1 MYHWVAKLKRGK
13 HAQFCLLFLQQIYKN
28 WKISIIFFQGDS
40 LILECTYD
48 STSRTNV
55 TYVSSIV
62 LLLVYQHAFESTTM
76 MIQKLEA
83 TRLKQ

>member
-1 MYHWVAKLKRGK
+1 MRSFVFCFYNKFIKIGK
-13 HAQFCLLFLQQIYKN
+13 SRLY
-28 WKISIIFFQGDS
+28 FFQGDS

-62 LLLVYQHAFESTTM
+62 LLLVYQHAFVSTNM
-76 MIQKLEA
+76 MIQRLEA
-83 TRLKQ
+83 TRFKQ